1 MHGKA
6 SFGRGVA
13 ASKTHM
19 FWAYLGLHTVESG
32 KVTILDRIQLQFTLK
47 VEANQGLVLVL
58 LTYRLEKMKDLQFL
72 WGALQFTALP
82 SPVHHL

>member
-1 MHGKA
+1 M
-6 SFGRGVA
+6 
-13 ASKTHM
+13 
-19 FWAYLGLHTVESG
+19 ESG

-72 WGALQFTALP
+72 WGGSTIYSFT
-82 SPVHHL
+82 